1 MKKFIYFSIAA
12 LGLSTIAC
20 TKDNDGVKAEIEK
33 TLPTI
38 EITSMGLMNQVGP
51 FNPQDS
57 LIQVTFTGAI
67 TNNEAGTFDFAWY
80 DANNTKLVD
89 SVHFNSFSEPVSKAT
104 DSNSIAATWAPTT
117 YANTQTF
124 TGNLILKI
132 KKYAAA
138 TTYSLRLYARTKDQQ
153 MATVSTSKFIT
164 KK

>member
-1 MKKFIYFSIAA
+1 MKKLIYFSIAA
-12 LGLSTIAC
+12 LGLSAIAC
-20 TKDNDGVKAEIEK
+20 TKNNDGIKAKIET

-38 EITSMGLMNQVGP
+38 EITSMGLMNQIGP

-80 DANNTKLVD
+80 DANNTKFVD
-89 SVHFNSFSEPVSKAT
+89 SVHFKSFNEPVSKAT
-104 DSNSIAATWAPTT
+104 DSNSVAVTWVPTT
-117 YANTQTF
+117 YTNTLAF

-138 TTYSLRLYARTKDQQ
+138 TTYSLRLYARTTDQQ
-153 MATVSTSKFIT
+153 MATVSTSKFIV